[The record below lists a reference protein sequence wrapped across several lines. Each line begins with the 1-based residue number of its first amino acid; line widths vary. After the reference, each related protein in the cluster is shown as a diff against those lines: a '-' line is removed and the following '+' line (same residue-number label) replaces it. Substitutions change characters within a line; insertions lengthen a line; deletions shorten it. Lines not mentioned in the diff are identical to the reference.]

1 MAPTLREQDILHVFP
16 INDRSVQSG
25 DVISFITSK
34 NSRIISHRVVSG
46 NPFRLKTKGDNSTTF
61 DTQYVDPKN
70 IIGIVK
76 YVKRNGKTR
85 RIRGGMAGRTA
96 AMKLG
101 MMLRIRRV
109 IIHVLRPFFT
119 LADRTGIFKRFLSRF
134 LKTRIFRFDHPG
146 GMELRLLSGNRVIG
160 RLAPGNSDWHIKG
173 LYKLCIDNK
182 NLPNNTGDAE
192 T

>member
-1 MAPTLREQDILHVFP
+1 MEFDRSKYSFHRLIHTGSSMAPTLREQDILHVFP

-109 IIHVLRPFFT
+109 HIPVKVGHR
-119 LADRTGIFKRFLSRF
+119 
-134 LKTRIFRFDHPG
+134 
-146 GMELRLLSGNRVIG
+146 SGNKKP
-160 RLAPGNSDWHIKG
+160 LNSSS
-173 LYKLCIDNK
+173 
-182 NLPNNTGDAE
+182 
-192 T
+192 